1 MKPQDIILLIKLH
14 TWKQGRWKIVSLAN
28 SALLSPAETHAGIKR
43 LVNSSLFDPVLE
55 KVKKTEMEEFII
67 YGTRYCFPAEFG
79 PISRG
84 IPTAHSAHPLN
95 KMIVAGGTD
104 SYVWPHAEGKIRG
117 ISIKPLYKTAPDA
130 ALVDSILYEYLALID
145 ALRIGKAREK
155 EIAKIELIKLI
166 KKGNN
171 DEATAS

>member
-1 MKPQDIILLIKLH
+1 MKPQDIIILIKLNI
-14 TWKQGRWKIVSLAN
+14 WKQGRWKIVSLAN
-28 SALLSPAETHAGIKR
+28 SVLLSQAETHAGVKR
-43 LVNSSLFDPVLE
+43 LIKSSLFDPVLE

-67 YGTRYCFPAEFG
+67 HGLSYCFPADFG

-84 IPTAHSAHPLN
+84 IATAHSAFPLN
-95 KMIVAGGTD
+95 KMIISSGSD

-130 ALVDSILYEYLALID
+130 ALLDSKLYEYLALID
-145 ALRIGKAREK
+145 ALRIGKVREK
-155 EIAKIELIKLI
+155 EIAKSELIKLI

-171 DEATAS
+171 DESTAS